1 MLKTSLYY
9 GDPTACGPRKP
20 CLELGW
26 NHDISMMSFFFFLM
40 QHGYIPPD
48 LHGRSLGVDLK
59 PYRVL
64 KGRQVK
70 FNPGKWMW
78 LLN

>member
-1 MLKTSLYY
+1 
-9 GDPTACGPRKP
+9 
-20 CLELGW
+20 
-26 NHDISMMSFFFFLM
+26 M

-78 LLN
+78 LLNQAINQETQQCVKKTRTENF